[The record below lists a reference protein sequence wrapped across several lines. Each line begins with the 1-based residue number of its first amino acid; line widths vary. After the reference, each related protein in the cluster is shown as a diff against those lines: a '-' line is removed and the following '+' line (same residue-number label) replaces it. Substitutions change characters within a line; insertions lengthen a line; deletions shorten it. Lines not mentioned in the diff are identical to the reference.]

1 MGLPIQLV
9 DLDVPFAWEVPDLL
23 TEAECAALLAQTH
36 GRPWM
41 EGTVNGREGRVVRP
55 ELRDV
60 DVCAWRDEALA
71 AGLLDR
77 LRGQIPATMRGDP
90 LVGIRASVRVY
101 RYGPG
106 QFFAPHRDQKYREAD
121 QVSHLGLLLYLDRVE
136 EGGDT
141 WFAEVGLRAIPR
153 PGLCVLFQNATL
165 HAGEPVVRGQKHVLR
180 ADVMYQELNP
190 I

>member
-23 TEAECAALLAQTH
+23 REPECAALLAQTQ
-36 GRPWM
+36 GRPWA

-60 DVCAWRDEALA
+60 DVCAWKDEALA
-71 AGLLDR
+71 ALLQER
-77 LRGQIPATMRGDP
+77 LRAQLPARMRGDP
-90 LVGIRASVRVY
+90 LVGIRPNVRIY
-101 RYGPG
+101 RYKPG

-121 QVSHLGLLLYLDRVE
+121 CVSHLGLLLYLDRVE
-136 EGGDT
+136 EGGAT
-141 WFAEVGLRAIPR
+141 WFHEVRLRTIPR

-165 HAGEPVVRGQKHVLR
+165 HEGEVVVRGQKHVLR
-180 ADVMYQELNP
+180 ADVMYRELNQ